1 MNDTVQSNNEF
12 LNAELQ
18 SIMYSL
24 SSAYSP
30 LFDMAFP
37 IIKVHNNLTTEEE
50 KELLKKLDDSLNE
63 VTIKIKKQLRQF
75 KKAGDKLNNLDLRLS
90 EKEFALGLGELVIS
104 EETNKLLD
112 NLTQTIEEKKES
124 SKETFDNLISDSE
137 YSIYDITYYLGASA
151 PLYISYH
158 NDTKEYV
165 VYVKPEDIE
174 NSSAVIEEL
183 KTLVVKLINDN
194 AGNYKLIVSKPVNDI
209 SNISEYEVKDDYVEV
224 VLPSSFSNLVN
235 LADTLGLDPF
245 SFLND
250 DNMVCKGDK

>member
-1 MNDTVQSNNEF
+1 MDDVVQSSNEF
-12 LNAELQ
+12 LNNELQ
-18 SIMYSL
+18 SIIFSL
-24 SSAYSP
+24 NTIYSP
-30 LFDMAFP
+30 LYDMAFP

-63 VTIKIKKQLRQF
+63 VTIRIKKQLRQF

-90 EKEFALGLGELVIS
+90 EKEYALGLGELIIS

-112 NLTQTIEEKKES
+112 NLTQSIEEKKES

-165 VYVKPEDIE
+165 VYVRPEDIE
-174 NSSAVIEEL
+174 NSSVIIEEL

-194 AGNYKLIVSKPVNDI
+194 AGNYKFVVSKPVNDI

-224 VLPSSFSNLVN
+224 VLPNSFKNLVS
-235 LADTLGLDPF
+235 LAETIGLDPF